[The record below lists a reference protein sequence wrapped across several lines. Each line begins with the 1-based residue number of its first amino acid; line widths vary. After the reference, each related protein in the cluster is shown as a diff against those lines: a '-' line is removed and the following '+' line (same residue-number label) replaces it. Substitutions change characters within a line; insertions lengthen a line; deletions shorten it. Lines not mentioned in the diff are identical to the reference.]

1 MYKNDQAIIITFISI
16 CSLLILVLSLFI
28 LSIIKKHTYSKLM
41 QKEML
46 EKLKAQ
52 YDFEIIN
59 TKLQVQ
65 ESTLGHLSRE
75 IHDNIGQKLSLVK
88 LHLNAELGTQQQ
100 VSPDTIRNVI
110 QVLSE
115 TMDDL
120 RAISRSLNSDLIVSN
135 GLIKALENEI
145 VQLNRSG
152 LYTIKLRVIAE
163 EKYLTPEQELVLFRI
178 AQESLNNTIKHAE
191 ASSIILEFDFG
202 EPGFLHARFHDDG
215 QGFDPNKVEEGNG
228 TINIRQRARML
239 GGTATIQ
246 SAPGNG
252 TTVHINIPLYE
263 KEPDPNHAGR

>member
-1 MYKNDQAIIITFISI
+1 MFNSEIKNIVFFIALVS
-16 CSLLILVLSLFI
+16 SMALIMASLFVFFLFRYRLKRENYKLNI
-28 LSIIKKHTYSKLM
+28 DNLKSIH
-41 QKEML
+41 
-46 EKLKAQ
+46 
-52 YDFEIIN
+52 EIELLN

-88 LHLNAELGTQQQ
+88 LHMNAELGTQQQ

-145 VQLNRSG
+145 LQLNRSG

-191 ASSIILEFDFG
+191 ASTIILEFDFG
-202 EPGFLHARFHDDG
+202 EPGVLHARFHDDG
-215 QGFDPNKVEEGNG
+215 RGFDPNKVEEGNG

-239 GGTATIQ
+239 GGTAIIQ